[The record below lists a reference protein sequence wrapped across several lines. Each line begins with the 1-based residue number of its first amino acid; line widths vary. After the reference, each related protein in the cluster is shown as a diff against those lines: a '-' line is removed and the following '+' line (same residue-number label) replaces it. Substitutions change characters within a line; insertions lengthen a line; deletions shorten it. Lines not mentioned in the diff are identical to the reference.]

1 MICDAE
7 AYAPYIQLLKDE
19 VKPALG
25 CTEPI
30 AVALAVAKSTE
41 ELRKLGEKPAK
52 IIVDVSANILKNAIG
67 VGIPG
72 TNKQG
77 LYIASALGAICGDSS
92 LGLEVLQKVD
102 DNFVELAE
110 QMVCEGRVEIRLASA
125 PEKLYIKANCW
136 STHHSST
143 CTIVD
148 CHDRIVE
155 VTADCKCVFAVDEES
170 NVSSTEEESEVRTHA
185 FSVESIYK
193 FATEARLEDIEFILG
208 TVDLNNAIAQEGL
221 SNPYG
226 LQVGRT
232 IMKRKHVSLMGDS
245 VLTYAMSLTAAATDA
260 RMGGCVM
267 PAMSN
272 SGSGNQGIMATLPVY
287 AVADRLKSEKEK
299 LVRALV
305 ISHLV
310 AIHIKTYLGKLSA
323 LCGCVIASAGSS
335 CGIVYLQGGGYKEI
349 TYAIKNMIGN
359 ITGMVCDGAK
369 AGCALKVSSAT
380 SSAIQSAILAI
391 DDVCVSSNDG
401 IIENDIEKSI
411 LNLAEI
417 GTVGM
422 QRTDEIMLQIM
433 LNKN

>member
-1 MICDAE
+1 MINIAE
-7 AYAPYIQLLKDE
+7 GYNPYIQLLKEE

-41 ELRKLGEKPAK
+41 ELQKLGEKPAK

-102 DNFVELAE
+102 DNNVELAE
-110 QMVCEGRVEIRLASA
+110 QMVCEGRVEIRLASV
-125 PEKLYIKANCW
+125 PQKLYIKANCW
-136 STHHSST
+136 STNHSST

-148 CHDRIVE
+148 CHDSIIE
-155 VTADCKCVFAVDEES
+155 VTADCKSVFAVDVKNNEG
-170 NVSSTEEESEVRTHA
+170 SSEEESEVRTHDL
-185 FSVESIYK
+185 SVESIYK

-208 TVDLNNAIAQEGL
+208 TVELNNAIAQEGL

-232 IMKRKHVSLMGDS
+232 IMKRKHSSLMGDS

-287 AVADRLKSEKEK
+287 AVAHKQNSEREK
-299 LVRALV
+299 LIRALV

-391 DDVCVSSNDG
+391 DEVCVSANDG